1 MPTLAMKIGVHI
13 GSMTHSMDD
22 LLRIY
27 RMADEAGL
35 YWVSVS
41 DHLYANPLTAPSTR
55 QVPCFEGISTMAAV
69 AAVTRRVRVGSM
81 MICVPFRNPA
91 LLAKAVVSIDHIS
104 GGRVELGV
112 GAGWFAE
119 EFEEFGYPFPPVGQR
134 FDMLEE
140 GLQILRSMF
149 SDPVTNFQ
157 GRHYQVRGAIC
168 APKPLQTHLPIWI
181 GGRGPTRTPRVAA
194 QYADGFNTP
203 YLDPPDYRERLE
215 ELDRACERIGRD
227 PKTLQ
232 RTVNVHFLM
241 GADAAAVARG
251 RERYAAMPDSH
262 RQGALLG
269 GTQEAIDRIGQ
280 YRAVGAQGLNI
291 AFRPPVDWDA
301 YQLFLEDV
309 APVFAR

>member
-1 MPTLAMKIGVHI
+1 MAMKIGVHI

-22 LLRIY
+22 LLRVY

-35 YWVSVS
+35 HWVSVS
-41 DHLYANPLTAPSTR
+41 DHLYANPLVDASTR
-55 QVPCFEGISTMAAV
+55 TIPCFEGLSTMAAV

-112 GAGWFAE
+112 GAGWFGE
-119 EFEEFGYPFPPVGQR
+119 EFEEFGYAFPPVGQR

-149 SDPVTNFQ
+149 TDPVTNFE
-157 GRHYQVRGAIC
+157 GRHYHVRGGIC
-168 APKPLQTHLPIWI
+168 APKPLQSHLPIWI
-181 GGRGPTRTPRVAA
+181 GGRGPKRTPRVAA
-194 QYADGFNTP
+194 RYADGFNVP
-203 YLDPPDYRERLE
+203 YLDPTDYRERLV
-215 ELDRACERIGRD
+215 ELDQACEAVGRD

-232 RTVNVHFLM
+232 RTINVHFLM
-241 GADAAAVARG
+241 GADPAGIKRG
-251 RERYAAMPDSH
+251 RDRYAAMPDSH
-262 RQGALLG
+262 RRGALLG
-269 GTQEAIDRIGQ
+269 GVQEAIDRIGE
-280 YRAVGAQGLNI
+280 YAAVGAQGLNI

-301 YQLFLEDV
+301 YQRFLEDV
-309 APVFAR
+309 APAAAR

>member
-1 MPTLAMKIGVHI
+1 MAIEIGVHV

-27 RMADEAGL
+27 RMADAAGL
-35 YWVSVS
+35 HWASVS
-41 DHLYANPLTAPSTR
+41 DHLYANPLTSPATR
-55 QVPCFEGISTMAAV
+55 QVPCFEGISTMAAI
-69 AAVTRRVRVGSM
+69 AAVTRRIRVGSM

-119 EFEEFGYPFPPVGQR
+119 EFEEFGYAFPPIGQR

-149 SDPVTNFQ
+149 RDPVTHFQ
-157 GRHYQVRGAIC
+157 GKHYRVQGAVC
-168 APKPLQTHLPIWI
+168 APKPVQAHLPIWI
-181 GGRGPTRTPRVAA
+181 GGRGARRTPRVAA
-194 QYADGFNTP
+194 RHADGFNVP
-203 YLDPPDYRERLE
+203 YLEPGDYRERLR
-215 ELDRACERIGRD
+215 ELDRACEEAGRD
-227 PKTLQ
+227 PRSIK

-241 GADAAAVARG
+241 GADPAGVARG
-251 RERYAAMPDSH
+251 RARYSAMPDTH

-269 GTQEAIDRIGQ
+269 GAQEAIERIGE
-280 YRAVGAQGLNI
+280 YREAGAQGLNI

-301 YQLFLEDV
+301 YERFLEEV
-309 APVFAR
+309 APAAAR